1 MRRIQTVEQNGM
13 AVCGKASGLN
23 FIGHDILYPYII
35 MSLCTQGSARA
46 LYDMQVVQ
54 QDKNC
59 FGFIM
64 PEHIIRPL
72 DCTDDY
78 TYAWFVISPK
88 MINDILSEEDRAQF
102 DKNPMCQLTDEQV
115 ERLLAVVDQLEYISG
130 FSEEEVPRRYTM
142 LRAQLTVGYELLRHF
157 RKIQDPEWANSRY
170 ATLFSRFCD
179 LVVKNYTISRNVNY
193 YAKLLGYEPRY
204 FSKIFR
210 SQCGG
215 MSPLKWIRQYVT
227 TQAKHIIETHPR
239 TSIKDIAYMLGF
251 PSTANFCRYFKQ
263 VTGITPQEYKYKN

>member
-1 MRRIQTVEQNGM
+1 MRRVEAVEQMGL
-13 AVCGKASGLN
+13 AVCREQHGLWVIDKDVM
-23 FIGHDILYPYII
+23 FSYVI
-35 MSLCTQGSARA
+35 MCLCTQGKAHSM
-46 LYDMQVVQ
+46 YDMQILKHK
-54 QDKNC
+54 KNDL
-59 FGFIM
+59 GLIM
-64 PEHIIRPL
+64 PEHI
-72 DCTDDY
+72 
-78 TYAWFVISPK
+78 S
-88 MINDILSEEDRAQF
+88 DILSEEDRAQF

-263 VTGITPQEYKYKN
+263 VTGITPEEYKNKVKNKS